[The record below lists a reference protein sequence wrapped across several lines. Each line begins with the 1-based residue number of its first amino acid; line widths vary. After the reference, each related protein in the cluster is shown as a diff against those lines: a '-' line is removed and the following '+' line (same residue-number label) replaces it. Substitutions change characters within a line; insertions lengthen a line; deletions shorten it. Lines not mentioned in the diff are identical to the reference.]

1 MYPFSNAVS
10 LECPAVAPVVVH
22 FPSAV
27 RAVQQ
32 PEKEHLK
39 KGIRNRPPKIR
50 RFYVKDIQ
58 IVF

>member
-1 MYPFSNAVS
+1 MNIA
-10 LECPAVAPVVVH
+10 LMAHDDKKELM
-22 FPSAV
+22 
-27 RAVQQ
+27 VQFCTAYAA
-32 PEKEHLK
+32 EKEHLK